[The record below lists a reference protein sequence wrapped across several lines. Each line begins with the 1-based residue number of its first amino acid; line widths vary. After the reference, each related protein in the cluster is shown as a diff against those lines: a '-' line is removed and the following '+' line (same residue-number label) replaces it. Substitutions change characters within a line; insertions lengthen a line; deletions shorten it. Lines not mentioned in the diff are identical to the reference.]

1 MRSVSKKRIKERL
14 NRNGYMCSVETEYPY
29 KFYLLHIP
37 TGELVAGSYTKPF
50 LERFKQFQISN
61 IKQVEYE
68 IIEVPNGCNL

>member
-37 TGELVAGSYTKPF
+37 TGEFVAGSYTRKF
-50 LERFKQFQISN
+50 LETFKQTQIN
-61 IKQVEYE
+61 NTKQVEYE
-68 IIEVPNGCNL
+68 IIDVP